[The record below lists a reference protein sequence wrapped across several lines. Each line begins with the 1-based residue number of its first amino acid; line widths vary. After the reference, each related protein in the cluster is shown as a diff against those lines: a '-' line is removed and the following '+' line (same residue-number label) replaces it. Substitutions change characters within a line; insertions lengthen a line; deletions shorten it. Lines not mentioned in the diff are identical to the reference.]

1 MRYSLK
7 RCKDSASRA
16 EMQILVQMSAEQN
29 EFIHFFCR
37 LQPKIT
43 PVIYLQFP
51 EAKPIFMLAFPLFPI
66 KRW

>member
-1 MRYSLK
+1 
-7 RCKDSASRA
+7 
-16 EMQILVQMSAEQN
+16 MQILVQMSAEQN